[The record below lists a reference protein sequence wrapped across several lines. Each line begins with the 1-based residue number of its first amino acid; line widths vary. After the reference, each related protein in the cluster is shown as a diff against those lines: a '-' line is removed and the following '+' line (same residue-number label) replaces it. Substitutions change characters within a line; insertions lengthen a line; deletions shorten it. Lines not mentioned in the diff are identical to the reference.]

1 MRLGIAKQRYCL
13 HPHTSPEIFC
23 QTTLWESGVIHLLN
37 KLLTL
42 LRIQGFAPLG
52 FSQQYEDQQ
61 DIPEKVFYA
70 EGTWRCNYLFRV
82 EATQRNLQD
91 KCTSVK
97 VRVCSASL
105 LSAIRQTRLPLT
117 FHPTSSLEATWKSI
131 LHDIA
136 LDPEEYS
143 RGLLGYFSSLQMEII
158 ESLFATIGETDPLG
172 TVINPF

>member
-61 DIPEKVFYA
+61 DTSEKVFMLK
-70 EGTWRCNYLFRV
+70 EPGDVSSFFGWRRHSGTF
-82 EATQRNLQD
+82 T
-91 KCTSVK
+91 
-97 VRVCSASL
+97 
-105 LSAIRQTRLPLT
+105 
-117 FHPTSSLEATWKSI
+117 
-131 LHDIA
+131 
-136 LDPEEYS
+136 
-143 RGLLGYFSSLQMEII
+143 
-158 ESLFATIGETDPLG
+158 
-172 TVINPF
+172 